1 MIRAF
6 TKLMSLTGVIP
17 VSVACALA
25 LVLTGTALAGGTHGA
40 HEVPQL
46 LAQPKT
52 IVTYE
57 GNRVT
62 VTFGPVDLP
71 SGHDGELAASLP
83 KHVFGLPEDMTM
95 VGFQSSVFLKDG
107 TLLPRQ
113 YLHHILLINQ
123 NKDSVSCPG
132 EPLFFAGAG
141 LEMTEARFPS
151 GYGVKLAKGQKLM
164 AIVAFY
170 HGVPPTKDVMASF
183 TMEMAPK
190 GAVLQALDVYQ
201 VGVNTVCYSQFPKR
215 RADETDEGIEVRPG
229 VQIDR
234 APLKFRMDG
243 CVKFAYPHGHDQV
256 LLIALENKTAQRTLL
271 RTVPDVAPDGA
282 FLSFLPHQI
291 YHSAQGFGVNRD
303 DAYEVVMV
311 HHRPLHDPQ
320 PNHGMGNYLLYMA
333 PGECP
338 STPRSGS

>member
-1 MIRAF
+1 
-6 TKLMSLTGVIP
+6 MSAPRVGTLVTVNHVVNAVIA
-17 VSVACALA
+17 VAVTL
-25 LVLTGTALAGGTHGA
+25 LTGTALADNTHSTHA
-40 HEVPQL
+40 IPQL
-46 LAQPKT
+46 SGQAAT
-52 IVTYE
+52 TVTYE

-71 SGHDGELAASLP
+71 AGHDGELAASLP
-83 KHVFGLPEDMTM
+83 KHIFKLSDDMTM
-95 VGFQSSVFLKDG
+95 VGFRSAVFLKDG
-107 TLLPRQ
+107 TPLPRH

-123 NKDSVSCPG
+123 DKDSVSCPG

-151 GYGVKLAKGQKLM
+151 GYGVKLSKGQKLM

-190 GAVLQALDVYQ
+190 GAAVQALDVYQ

-215 RADETDEGIEVRPG
+215 RTDETDEGIEVKPG

-256 LLIALENKTAQRTLL
+256 LLIALENRTAQRTLL

-303 DAYEVVMV
+303 DVYEVVMV
-311 HHRPLHDPQ
+311 YHRPLHDHQ
-320 PNHGMGNYLLYMA
+320 PNHGMGNYLLYMT
-333 PGECP
+333 PGDCQAQAKMSP
-338 STPRSGS
+338 

>member
-1 MIRAF
+1 MSRLLD
-6 TKLMSLTGVIP
+6 KLRSCACVMLAP
-17 VSVACALA
+17 VACALA
-25 LVLTGTALAGGTHGA
+25 LVLTGTALAGGTHSA

-52 IVTYE
+52 SVTYE
-57 GNRVT
+57 GNRVR

-83 KHVFGLPEDMTM
+83 KHVFELPEDMTM

-107 TLLPRQ
+107 TPLPRQ

-141 LEMTEARFPS
+141 LEMTEARFPFKH
-151 GYGVKLAKGQKLM
+151 GVKLAKGQKLM

-190 GAVLQALDVYQ
+190 GVALQALDVYQ

-215 RADETDEGIEVRPG
+215 RADETDEGIEVKPG

-256 LLIALENKTAQRTLL
+256 LLIALENRTAQMTLL

-291 YHSAQGFGVNRD
+291 YRNAQGFSVNTHD
-303 DAYEVVMV
+303 DYEVVMV

-320 PNHGMGNYLLYMA
+320 PNHGMGNYLLYMT

-338 STPRSGS
+338 AQSPMSH

>member
-1 MIRAF
+1 
-6 TKLMSLTGVIP
+6 
-17 VSVACALA
+17 
-25 LVLTGTALAGGTHGA
+25 
-40 HEVPQL
+40 
-46 LAQPKT
+46 
-52 IVTYE
+52 
-57 GNRVT
+57 

-95 VGFQSSVFLKDG
+95 VGFRSSVFLKDG

-123 NKDSVSCPG
+123 DKDSVSCPG
-132 EPLFFAGAG
+132 EPWFFAGAG

-164 AIVAFY
+164 AIIAFY
-170 HGVPPTKDVMASF
+170 HGVPPTKNVMASF

-215 RADETDEGIEVRPG
+215 RTDETDEGIEVRPG
-229 VQIDR
+229 VQVDK
-234 APLKFRMDG
+234 APLTFSMDG

-271 RTVPDVAPDGA
+271 RTVPDVGPDGT
-282 FLSFLPHQI
+282 FLSFLPHQMPT
-291 YHSAQGFGVNRD
+291 RW
-303 DAYEVVMV
+303 
-311 HHRPLHDPQ
+311 
-320 PNHGMGNYLLYMA
+320 
-333 PGECP
+333 
-338 STPRSGS
+338 

>member
-1 MIRAF
+1 MP
-6 TKLMSLTGVIP
+6 G
-17 VSVACALA
+17 ACVLA
-25 LVLTGTALAGGTHGA
+25 LVLTGTALAGGTHRA

-46 LAQPKT
+46 SGQAT
-52 IVTYE
+52 TTVTYE
-57 GNRVT
+57 SNRVT

-71 SGHDGELAASLP
+71 SGHDGDLAASLP
-83 KHVFGLPEDMTM
+83 KHIFTLPDDMAM
-95 VGFQSSVFLKDG
+95 VGFRSAVYLKDG
-107 TLLPRQ
+107 TPLPRQ

-123 NKDSVSCPG
+123 DKESVSCPG

-141 LEMTEARFPS
+141 LEMTEAKFPP
-151 GYGVKLAKGQKLM
+151 GYGVTLGKGQKLM

-170 HGVPPTKDVMASF
+170 HGVPPTKNVMASF

-190 GAVLQALDVYQ
+190 GTVVQAMDVYQ

-229 VQIDR
+229 VQVDK
-234 APLKFRMDG
+234 APLTFSMNG

-256 LLIALENKTAQRTLL
+256 LLIALENRTAQRTLL
-271 RTVPDVAPDGA
+271 RTVPDVGPDGA

-291 YHSAQGFGVNRD
+291 YRSAQGFGVNRH

-320 PNHGMGNYLLYMA
+320 PNHGMGNYLLYMT
-333 PGECP
+333 PGDCP
-338 STPRSGS
+338 STPRSGP